1 MYISKKN
8 KLVMLLASIL
18 LFAGMATDIYIPSL
32 PFIVKSL
39 KTTNAMAGLTVSVY
53 IVAFAISGL
62 AAAPFSDHFGR
73 KITLKYCNILFLV
86 ATGLLVFSPSIKIF
100 IFLRILQGIAG
111 GFFSVITR
119 QIIKDLFDEKEQVN
133 INAIIFTAF
142 VVSPAVAP
150 ILGAFIAQH
159 FTWRACFII
168 IFILE
173 LLVFIEVNKN
183 LKESLK
189 TKKEFQHPLTT
200 IGSIFLFF
208 FNREFN
214 ACVLVSSL
222 AYGGY
227 FAFITISSFIF
238 INHLGFSGMSYS
250 LIFLLLAALYL
261 ASNLLMRAMNNM
273 DINKH
278 TIILYGCILNF
289 IGAVLLTFSI
299 FNFSRTTIAVFIITG
314 AVFMR
319 FGLGFILSLVQI
331 VAMNQFKKSGGLALG
346 TLNAAQCIFAAFC
359 ATWATHFTNPIMG
372 LFVVS
377 LFFCGGALVSYILIF
392 SKLPYPHLKYKIM
405 KMLVHEEHINK
416 YIE

>member
-1 MYISKKN
+1 
-8 KLVMLLASIL
+8 MLLASIL

-32 PFIVKSL
+32 PYIVKSFD
-39 KTTNAMAGLTVSVY
+39 TTNVMAGLTVSVY

-62 AAAPFSDHFGR
+62 MAASFSDHFGR

-86 ATGLLVFSPSIKIF
+86 ASGLLVFSPTINVF

-142 VVSPAVAP
+142 VISPAIAP
-150 ILGAFIAQH
+150 ILGAFIAHH
-159 FTWRACFII
+159 FTWRACFVV
-168 IFILE
+168 IFVLE
-173 LLVFIEVNKN
+173 LLVFIAINRD
-183 LKESLK
+183 LKETLNV
-189 TKKEFQHPLTT
+189 KKDFQHPFTT
-200 IGSIFLFF
+200 IGSIFIFF

-214 ACVLVSSL
+214 ACVLISSL

-238 INHLGFSGMSYS
+238 INHLGFSGMNYS
-250 LIFLLLAALYL
+250 LIFLILAALYL
-261 ASNLLMRAMNNM
+261 VSNLLMRAMNNM
-273 DINKH
+273 DMNKH

-289 IGAVLLTFSI
+289 IGAVLLIFSI
-299 FNFSRTTIAVFIITG
+299 FNFSQTTISIFIITG

-331 VAMNQFKKSGGLALG
+331 VAMNQFKKSSGLALG
-346 TLNAAQCIFAAFC
+346 TLNAAQCILAAFC
-359 ATWATHFTNPIMG
+359 ATWATHFSNPIVG

-377 LFFCGGALVSYILIF
+377 IVFCGGALLVYLLIF
-392 SKLPYPHLKYKIM
+392 SKIPYPHIKYKVL
-405 KMLVHEEHINK
+405 KMMVHEEHINK